1 MTDSAPTEGG
11 VPEPP
16 PVTPPQ
22 PTHPPRQTQ
31 RPALRRFQELTGRQR
46 LLLLGGVLTLVLA
59 LVAGALAAAGTKAT
73 SGSHGS
79 GTTAQQRWKQ
89 DLLPFRQAIEDLAAA
104 PGLRYQDTSVAGIL
118 ERDIT
123 VTAGGSRFGTTSSG
137 NERHDLNVLQIGG
150 KSFSR
155 WKADPNPDED
165 VKPGTKVPGKWR
177 VEQYDNSDIPYGKIA
192 HKPSPPKLAA
202 QLAKALE
209 AFGDSPQPDA
219 AKPRPLAVDGTPALG
234 IETSAGRLLITKR
247 EPHRVLRL
255 EPYTPSEMV
264 DRYQQGETEI
274 PRVTTGPLADG
285 DSEGMDLT
293 PITGSAVDAMFDTLV
308 KYAEQLKDATDE
320 GINFSLDSAG
330 DLQCGPSGC
339 TASTSFTGKV
349 YGKAKKRIVDGQ
361 VTAVM
366 TATFT
371 IGGKNAGRCTSK
383 PVTLPVKGNSASGRL
398 SCSNPGAGPVY
409 TSVAAQ
415 YKAQAEAQSR
425 ASGGRT
431 IRYTIPNRANT
442 VIDARALAA
451 VEVKQL
457 VDQVQR
463 ERDTANCAKPHSF
476 PPGTRVLLSGGLS
489 VPIESVRLGDE
500 VLATDPVTGLT
511 TLRTVTRTF
520 TTYDDKDFTRLMTS
534 AGTVTATDTHPFWL
548 VNERRWADA
557 GEIEAS
563 DLLRVPSGATLTVSK
578 VDRFTQ
584 RQTTHDLTVAGLH
597 SYYVSVG
604 SSATSVL
611 VHNNDCN
618 KAKARTKSQMK
629 DLAKDNA
636 KSASEYQNMLVK
648 EKVGEARTKA
658 REQAKKEGKSEDE
671 IKKAENAA
679 GKTAEAF
686 TKKDYVTAVIR
697 ARIKNPKTGEWEERT
712 FVALSGKGKKLS
724 LAQIAAAKTNGH
736 VPVLMNFK
744 GVSHA
749 EQKIL
754 LYVDKLG
761 GQPIAGGASINVC
774 TKTCKPLINGGGGK
788 VEGDVMPGKGTG
800 VRTFW
805 FPDAGALP
813 KKK

>member
-1 MTDSAPTEGG
+1 MTDWAPTEGG
-11 VPEPP
+11 VPEPLPVAP
-16 PVTPPQ
+16 PH
-22 PTHPPRQTQ
+22 PTYLPRQTQ
-31 RPALRRFQELTGRQR
+31 RPGLRRLRELTGRQR
-46 LLLLGGVLTLVLA
+46 LLLLGGVLTLILA
-59 LVAGALAAAGTKAT
+59 LGAGALVAAGTKAT

-79 GTTAQQRWKQ
+79 GPAAQQRWKQ

-155 WKADPNPDED
+155 WKVDPNPDED

-202 QLAKALE
+202 QLAKALG

-219 AKPRPLAVDGTPALG
+219 AKPRPLTVDGTPALG

-285 DSEGMDLT
+285 DSEGMELT
-293 PITGSAVDAMFDTLV
+293 PITGSAVDTMFDTLV
-308 KYAEQLKDATDE
+308 KYADQLKDATDE
-320 GINFSLDSAG
+320 GITFSLDSAG
-330 DLQCGPSGC
+330 DLQCGSSGC

-366 TATFT
+366 TVTFT

-383 PVTLPVKGNSASGRL
+383 PVTLPVNGNRASGRL

-457 VDQVQR
+457 VDQAQR
-463 ERDTANCAKPHSF
+463 ERDTANCAKPHSS
-476 PPGTRVLLSGGLS
+476 PSDTQVLLADGTHRA
-489 VPIESVRLGDE
+489 IEDIRIGDQ
-500 VLATDPVTGLT
+500 
-511 TLRTVTRTF
+511 
-520 TTYDDKDFTRLMTS
+520 
-534 AGTVTATDTHPFWL
+534 VTATDPESGFIGAQPVTRTITTVNDDNFTRLILAAGRGPATITATENHPFWL
-548 VNERRWADA
+548 TNTKKTKCSLVVDHVGQVDQDWVTKGAHVNMKDGMEVALRPDGKGDITGEAIRLKNGTANQKQVDAVIASIKSNPKLRADM
-557 GEIEAS
+557 I
-563 DLLRVPSGATLTVSK
+563 RVTESAKEV
-578 VDRFTQ
+578 FE
-584 RQTTHDLTVAGLH
+584 
-597 SYYVSVG
+597 
-604 SSATSVL
+604 SSA
-611 VHNNDCN
+611 
-618 KAKARTKSQMK
+618 KAM
-629 DLAKDNA
+629 
-636 KSASEYQNMLVK
+636 
-648 EKVGEARTKA
+648 
-658 REQAKKEGKSEDE
+658 KEGRNPQWRFSNDR
-671 IKKAENAA
+671 
-679 GKTAEAF
+679 TAELQ
-686 TKKDYVTAVIR
+686 
-697 ARIKNPKTGEWEERT
+697 
-712 FVALSGKGKKLS
+712 AL
-724 LAQIAAAKTNGH
+724 I
-736 VPVLMNFK
+736 
-744 GVSHA
+744 
-749 EQKIL
+749 
-754 LYVDKLG
+754 
-761 GQPIAGGASINVC
+761 
-774 TKTCKPLINGGGGK
+774 
-788 VEGDVMPGKGTG
+788 
-800 VRTFW
+800 
-805 FPDAGALP
+805 DAME
-813 KKK
+813 KM